1 MSKMRKFFK
10 SKKAFTLVELI
21 AVLVIM
27 AIAASIVM
35 PNIQGVI
42 SNTEYRK
49 NITNCLTATTF
60 VRSYVDLLNLGE
72 NYAYYEKN
80 GKTYSI
86 YIQGSPSGLQ
96 FALNQYNLDVNY
108 QYYVVPYETSAQSTN
123 PTATIQD
130 AIATVVRGRTSFVIA
145 HRLSTITGADM
156 ILAVRDGRIVE
167 RGTHQELMHARGYY
181 YRLCRRQ
188 IEGII

>member
-130 AIATVVRGRTSFVIA
+130 AIAKQSISAKDTMVTCVSMQKDKSGNRTYSLVGFWYYNHDKGSVVCTYKVSGKK
-145 HRLSTITGADM
+145 
-156 ILAVRDGRIVE
+156 E
-167 RGTHQELMHARGYY
+167 YQGYKS
-181 YRLCRRQ
+181 LK
-188 IEGII
+188 